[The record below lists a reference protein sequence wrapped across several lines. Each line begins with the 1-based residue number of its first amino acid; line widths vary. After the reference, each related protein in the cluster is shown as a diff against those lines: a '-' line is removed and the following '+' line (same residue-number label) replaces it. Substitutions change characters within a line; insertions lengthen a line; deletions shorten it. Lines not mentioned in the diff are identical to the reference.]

1 MRISKILAGFGLAL
15 MLAACGGGG
24 GNPGTPLGGGANGTT
39 PVSSDPV
46 LVGKLLDA
54 SGADTS
60 SISASGYTTL
70 SVTLK
75 DPSGLGIANQV
86 VSASGDSAQI
96 SFPEGGSGLTNANG
110 VASIKVARASLIS
123 SGAGSIT
130 VTFSYKVGSF
140 TNYPDGTPPPTVDKV
155 VTIYVGY
162 QLSAANI
169 TLTNLDVG
177 APTLAAYGTRQV
189 SVQTNIN
196 GVAATSTP
204 VQVNFSA
211 TCGQIS
217 PSTAS
222 TNSAGLVVVSYTA
235 TDAATTTPSTLGCS
249 GKTVE
254 ISASTIGAAAVS
266 RSISVLGA
274 PASNLSFVSAN
285 PSAIFLAN
293 SGGASQAIVT
303 FKLVNAR
310 GEALLGQDVLLTL
323 KTQTSGAVKASF
335 GSVGNTLPLTTTTDA
350 TGSVS
355 VPVFSGTV
363 PTSVIVNAALVA
375 NPAIQVDSAV
385 LTIASGRA
393 VQSRMSLST
402 EKFALEGL
410 NIDGTVGNL
419 RVILADR
426 QGNPVPDGTAV
437 NFVTESGLVNP
448 AVCYTG
454 GVQDP
459 ATGVFSEPG
468 NSSCS
473 VSIWTIEPRPF
484 NGRATVLAYVSGEED
499 FVDLNFNNIYDAGDT
514 FTDLGNAFRDDNEN
528 LIFDAGEFS
537 VPRTGS
543 VGSGN
548 GCPGYLGRPGS
559 CDGVWGA
566 ADVRRQIVVIFASST
581 AIITPSSLVA
591 DTVYP
596 DSSPA
601 TKTLDHVTV
610 TVADVNGNSMPTG
623 STVTISAVDDGKSV
637 PGIAGANCFLRSTG
651 STTVPNTLTPLVL
664 DVSLGKCTAGDQF
677 SVKVTTPLKTVTERL
692 FTIQ

>member
-24 GNPGTPLGGGANGTT
+24 GNPGTPLGGGTNGTT
-39 PVSSDPV
+39 PVSFDPV

-75 DPSGLGIANQV
+75 DPSGLGIPNQV
-86 VSASGDSAQI
+86 VNASGDSTQI

-110 VASIKVARASLIS
+110 VASIKVARASLTS
-123 SGAGSIT
+123 SGAGSIS

-140 TNYPDGTPPPTVDKV
+140 INYPDGTPPPTVDKV
-155 VTIYVGY
+155 VAIYVGY

-169 TLTNLDVG
+169 TLTNLDAG
-177 APTLAAYGTRQV
+177 APTLPAYGTRQV
-189 SVQTNIN
+189 SVQANIN

-211 TCGQIS
+211 TCGQILPTTS
-217 PSTAS
+217 S

-235 TDAATTTPSTLGCS
+235 TDAANTTPSTLGCS

-254 ISASTIGAAAVS
+254 ISASTIGAAVVS

-285 PSAIFLAN
+285 PSTIFLAN
-293 SGGASQAIVT
+293 SGGASQSIVM

-335 GSVGNTLPLTTTTDA
+335 GSVGNTSPVTATTDA
-350 TGSVS
+350 SGLVS

-375 NPAIQVDSAV
+375 NPAIQVDSAI

-393 VQSRMSLST
+393 VQNRVSLSIK
-402 EKFALEGL
+402 EFAIEGWDV
-410 NIDGTVGNL
+410 DGVMTDVTL
-419 RVILADR
+419 SLADR

-437 NFVTESGLVNP
+437 NFVTEGGVMIP
-448 AVCYTG
+448 PVCYTG
-454 GVQDP
+454 GVRDP
-459 ATGVFSEPG
+459 VTDAFSLPG
-468 NSSCS
+468 NSQCAVKIRSQ
-473 VSIWTIEPRPF
+473 EPRPSD
-484 NGRATVLAYVSGEED
+484 GRVSILAYVSGEED
-499 FVDLNFNNIYDAGDT
+499 FVDNNFNNVYDAGDT

-528 LIFDAGEFS
+528 MTFDAGEFS

-543 VGSGN
+543 VSSGN
-548 GCPGYLGRPGS
+548 GCPGLLGRPGT

-566 ADVRRQIVVIFASST
+566 ADVRKQANFVFASSAARVT
-581 AIITPSSLVA
+581 TSSLVA
-591 DTVYP
+591 DTVFP

-601 TKTLDHVTV
+601 KLTLNRVLVTV
-610 TVADVNGNSMPTG
+610 SDVNGNSMPTG
-623 STVTISAVDDGKSV
+623 STIAVKAIDATLVTLTCKV
-637 PGIAGANCFLRSTG
+637 NSTG
-651 STTVPNTLTPLVL
+651 LLTLPNAFGPYVF
-664 DVSLGKCTAGDQF
+664 DVSLYGCQAHDQF
-677 SVKVTTPLKTVTERL
+677 SVTVTTPLGTVTERV
-692 FTIQ
+692 FTVE